1 MTYQRN
7 IAVEVAFSGLSVG
20 GSDDALDEPVEEGV
34 QRAEVGRGDRD
45 EDHRD
50 GGGLDQRLAIGPLH
64 ALELGPAGDEEPD
77 DSPAL
82 ARLGGLARGLA
93 ALRRFAAPALALLL
107 LLALGAAADLFR
119 RGCLCGCGPLLRR
132 AHIRPPRR
140 GRSEA
145 APLLLPRGPLPRR
158 PPRR

>member
-20 GSDDALDEPVEEGV
+20 GSDEALDEPVEEGI

-82 ARLGGLARGLA
+82 ARLGGLARGPA
-93 ALRRFAAPALALLL
+93 GPRPPPAAAPRAPFLP
-107 LLALGAAADLFR
+107 GAPA
-119 RGCLCGCGPLLRR
+119 G
-132 AHIRPPRR
+132 
-140 GRSEA
+140 
-145 APLLLPRGPLPRR
+145 
-158 PPRR
+158 

>member
-7 IAVEVAFSGLSVG
+7 ITVEVAFSGLSVG
-20 GSDDALDEPVEEGV
+20 GSDEALDEPVEEGV

-82 ARLGGLARGLA
+82 ARLGGLARGLSGVCRFA
-93 ALRRFAAPALALLL
+93 AAAPALLPLFEA
-107 LLALGAAADLFR
+107 GPAA
-119 RGCLCGCGPLLRR
+119 
-132 AHIRPPRR
+132 
-140 GRSEA
+140 
-145 APLLLPRGPLPRR
+145 
-158 PPRR
+158 